1 MHFCWLTSDP
11 TTRKKMVAALLDAG
25 ADDSIVGRSALWGGG
40 PVTPRELLE
49 AKLDSKPHVMRRV
62 VSRGEM
68 NRLGSQIAFD
78 DISYGNIK
86 FPQPQLQ

>member
-1 MHFCWLTSDP
+1 
-11 TTRKKMVAALLDAG
+11 MVKALYDAG

-40 PVTPRELLE
+40 PVTPRELLDPN
-49 AKLDSKPHVMRRV
+49 DSKPQVMRRV

-78 DISYGNIK
+78 DIG
-86 FPQPQLQ
+86 

>member
-1 MHFCWLTSDP
+1 MAAHAGTVGCRVSD
-11 TTRKKMVAALLDAG
+11 VYDAG

-40 PVTPRELLE
+40 PVTPRELLDPN
-49 AKLDSKPHVMRRV
+49 DSKPQVMRRV

-78 DISYGNIK
+78 DIG
-86 FPQPQLQ
+86 